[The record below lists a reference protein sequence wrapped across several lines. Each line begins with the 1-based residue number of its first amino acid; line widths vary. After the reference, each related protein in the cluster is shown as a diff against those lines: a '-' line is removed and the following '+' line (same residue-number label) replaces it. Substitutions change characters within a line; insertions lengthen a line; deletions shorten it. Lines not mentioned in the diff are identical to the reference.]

1 MSRHSSHAQGSGH
14 TQYILPTTPLT
25 VSVTPT
31 FNDSSGSPWSHP
43 VEIDPS
49 LDLSWM
55 GHLLVPEA
63 RAAARWAYI
72 NTTYLATN
80 LQEVDTLASVCSL
93 YPCMRTYTSSVANN
107 LLTETLV
114 DGLSCI

>member
-1 MSRHSSHAQGSGH
+1 
-14 TQYILPTTPLT
+14 
-25 VSVTPT
+25 
-31 FNDSSGSPWSHP
+31 
-43 VEIDPS
+43 
-49 LDLSWM
+49 M

-72 NTTYLATN
+72 NATYLATN

-114 DGLSCI
+114 RSTVMHLDLTTLQITPKRSCTTQLMLYQVILSR